1 MPFQNKY
8 DYVNPFDHTQCI
20 YGVYYHQAC
29 MYIGSTDDMR
39 KRYKDHVGS
48 RYNAN
53 SPMNNYQLYKV
64 WREVNLTDFKFKIL
78 DVFTEV
84 LNRKAREKIEQSYID
99 SEKPLSNG
107 QNAFTDRNKY
117 NEQNRKRMK
126 KYHQKNKDKK
136 KQYNKKYR
144 EKNRDVI
151 NAKQNLRNLEIRLFK
166 QLPQDF

>member
-1 MPFQNKY
+1 MPRRNKY
-8 DYVNPFDHTQCI
+8 DYVNPFTPIQCI

-29 MYIGSTDDMR
+29 MYIGSTNDMR
-39 KRYKDHVGS
+39 KRYTEHVGS

-53 SPMNNYQLYKV
+53 SPMNNYQLYKD

-84 LNRKAREKIEQSYID
+84 LTRKARQKIEQTYID
-99 SEKPLSNG
+99 SEKPLSNAC
-107 QNAFTDRNKY
+107 NAFIDKKKY
-117 NEQNRKRMK
+117 NEQNRKRVK
-126 KYHQKNKDKK
+126 KYHQENRDKV
-136 KQYNKKYR
+136 KQIRERYR

-151 NAKQNLRNLEIRLFK
+151 NAKQKLKRLHIRLFK